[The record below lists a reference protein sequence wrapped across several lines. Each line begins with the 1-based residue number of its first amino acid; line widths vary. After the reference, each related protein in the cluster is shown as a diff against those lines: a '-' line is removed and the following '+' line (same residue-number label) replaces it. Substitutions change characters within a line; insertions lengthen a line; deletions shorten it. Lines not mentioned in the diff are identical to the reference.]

1 MRYHAYRWMVL
12 WSVVGIAIA
21 YSTTQSLQHSSQ
33 VPKPVVVEN
42 DDTPQLHLYALRIE
56 PVPAAQQQAPQQQ
69 ETILGSRYIR
79 IINLGPV
86 VNSPGVDYA
95 PTVTADGRTLYFV
108 SNRPG
113 SKRLPDGKFSH
124 DFWATKKK
132 DPLDTI
138 FSPPFNIDTT
148 TELGDLGVNTR
159 LNEGVATIAA
169 DGRTLFFTGC
179 NRPDGLGSCDIYVTE
194 IEGDRWARPRNLG
207 PNVNSRYWD
216 AQPSIAPDKSR
227 LYFVSNRPG
236 PHGEEN
242 LDIWYSDFDFEKG
255 EWKPAVNLRELNT
268 PGREASPFIA
278 ADNQTLFFA
287 SDGHKPNF
295 GGLDFYVSRR
305 LPDGSWSKP
314 QNLGLPINT
323 KEDELFLTLPAA
335 GNVLYFSSKRTD
347 LPGYQ
352 GDYDLFMAFVPTFF
366 RAINIVGRVIDEC
379 TGADIPA
386 KITIRNPITKRVTE
400 DTVSGS
406 GTARTE
412 FQYVVSATDFGDP
425 SAGIKEFDLEITAFN
440 PNYGSV
446 TEKVRVEKPEEVRS
460 EEEAQKSLEIRVVL
474 KLGQRPVLQAQ
485 IEPADYVLRRA
496 KEDPSIANFRGL
508 VMEEVASVELFPL
521 LHYVFFDEGSA
532 KIPERYVLFSSP
544 EEPEG
549 FSDEGIPGGTLE
561 KYYHI
566 LNIYGYRLRKNP
578 QATLEIVG
586 CNDSKTPAE
595 KRPGLSLERARVVF
609 NYLRDIWGIS
619 ESRMKITVR
628 NLPQVPSNLNDPQGI
643 VENRRVELICNDWEV
658 VKPII
663 SRDPKRFP
671 SPEQMTFLM
680 RNGIEDAL
688 VASRR
693 IEITRGGASWRMLTD
708 IGTTAS
714 STVWNWTNERGTYPD
729 DETPYVARLVV
740 RSKNGQ
746 ECASD
751 PITIP
756 VMQVSTERKKIER
769 LADRTLERYNLILF
783 PFDRYDAGPLNERIL
798 REYVFPRVFPNST
811 IEVVGHTDV
820 VGLYDHNKKLS
831 ENRARTVARAIEQYA
846 KGRYQSLTARGV
858 GEDDPLYTNDLPE
871 GRFYNRTV
879 QVLISTPIEAGG
891 VAP

>member
-1 MRYHAYRWMVL
+1 MTHYSITAVL
-12 WSVVGIAIA
+12 AVVGAISMCSWGLPLPA
-21 YSTTQSLQHSSQ
+21 EALPTRT
-33 VPKPVVVEN
+33 VPLSMETS
-42 DDTPQLHLYALRIE
+42 DGAIDTLFLYAAVIE
-56 PVPAAQQQAPQQQ
+56 PVNSPQQEQ

-86 VNSPGVDYA
+86 VNSPYADYA

-113 SKRLPDGKFSH
+113 SKRLPDGNFSH
-124 DFWATKKK
+124 DFWATKKTN
-132 DPLDTI
+132 PLDTI
-138 FSPPFNIDTT
+138 FFPPFNIDTT

-159 LNEGVATIAA
+159 FNEGVATIAA

-207 PNVNSRYWD
+207 PNVNSAYWD

-227 LYFVSNRPG
+227 IYFVSNRPG
-236 PHGEEN
+236 PHGTGN
-242 LDIWYSDFDFEKG
+242 LDIWYSDFDFERG
-255 EWKPAVNLRELNT
+255 EWKPAVNFREINT

-278 ADNQTLFFA
+278 ADNQTFFFA

-295 GGLDFYVSRR
+295 GGLDFYVTRR

-323 KEDELFLTLPAA
+323 AEDELFLTLPAA
-335 GNVLYFSSKRTD
+335 GNVLYFSSKRRD

-366 RAINIVGRVIDEC
+366 RAVNIVGRVIDEC

-386 KITIRNPITKRVTE
+386 KITIRNPVTGRITT
-400 DTVSGS
+400 DTVSGL
-406 GTARTE
+406 GTARVE
-412 FQYVVSATDFGDP
+412 FQYVVSATDFGTL
-425 SAGIKEFDLEITAFN
+425 SAIDLEITAFN
-440 PNYGSV
+440 PNYGSITQTV
-446 TEKVRVEKPEEVRS
+446 HVEKPAEVRT
-460 EEEAQKSLEIRVVL
+460 EEEAQQSLEVRVVL
-474 KLGQRPVLQAQ
+474 RLGQRPVLQAQ
-485 IEPADYVLRRA
+485 IEPADYIRRRA
-496 KEDPSIANFRGL
+496 ADDPSIANFRGL
-508 VMEEVASVELFPL
+508 VMEEVASIELFPL
-521 LHYVFFDEGSA
+521 LHYVFFDEGSST
-532 KIPERYVLFSSP
+532 IPDRYVLFNSP
-544 EEPEG
+544 AETQD
-549 FSDEGIPGGTLE
+549 FSDERIPGGTLE

-578 QATLEIVG
+578 QAKLEIVG

-595 KRPGLSLERARVVF
+595 RRPGLSQERAQAVF
-609 NYLRDIWGIS
+609 NYLHTIWGIS
-619 ESRMKITVR
+619 PERMKITVR

-643 VENRRVELICNDWEV
+643 VENRRVELICTDWEV
-658 VKPII
+658 IKPIV
-663 SRDPKRFP
+663 SRDPKRLP
-671 SPEQMTFLM
+671 SPETMTFLM

-693 IEITRGGASWRMLTD
+693 IEITRNGQPWRTLSD
-708 IGTTAS
+708 IGTTTP
-714 STVWNWTNERGTYPD
+714 TVVWDWVDERGSYPA
-729 DETPYVARLVV
+729 DEIPYQARLIV
-740 RSKNGQ
+740 RSKTGE

-756 VMQVSTERKKIER
+756 VMQVTTEQKKIER
-769 LADRTLERYNLILF
+769 MADRTLERYNLILF

-798 REYVFPRVFPNST
+798 REYVFPRVFPTST
-811 IEVVGHTDV
+811 IEIVGHTDV

-831 ENRARTVARAIEQYA
+831 ENRARTVSRAIEAYA
-846 KGRYQSLTARGV
+846 RGRYQSLTARGV
-858 GEDDPLYTNDLPE
+858 GEDDPLYTNELPE

-879 QVLISTPIEAGG
+879 QILISTPIEASTS
-891 VAP
+891 PTTP

>member
-1 MRYHAYRWMVL
+1 MRWVA
-12 WSVVGIAIA
+12 
-21 YSTTQSLQHSSQ
+21 SLSLAFLAVCRLFASEPRL
-33 VPKPVVVEN
+33 VAAL
-42 DDTPQLHLYALRIE
+42 DTNLYLYAAIIE
-56 PVPAAQQQAPQQQ
+56 PAPTAPQEQ
-69 ETILGSRYIR
+69 ETILGSRHIR

-86 VNSPGVDYA
+86 VNSPYADYA

-113 SKRLPDGKFSH
+113 SKRLPDGNFSH
-124 DFWATKKK
+124 DFWATKKEN
-132 DPLDTI
+132 PLDTI

-159 LNEGVATIAA
+159 FNEGVATIAA

-194 IEGDRWARPRNLG
+194 IEGDRWGRPRNLG
-207 PNVNSRYWD
+207 PNVNSPYWD

-236 PHGEEN
+236 PHGAGN

-255 EWKPAVNLRELNT
+255 EWKPAVNFREVNT

-278 ADNQTLFFA
+278 ADNQTFFFA
-287 SDGHKPNF
+287 SDGHQPNF
-295 GGLDFYVSRR
+295 GGLDFYVTR
-305 LPDGSWSKP
+305 LVDGRWTKP
-314 QNLGLPINT
+314 QNLGRPINT
-323 KEDELFLTLPAA
+323 SEDELFLTLPAA
-335 GNVLYFSSKRTD
+335 GNVLYFSSKRRD

-366 RAINIVGRVIDEC
+366 RAVNIVGRVIDEC

-386 KITIRNPITKRVTE
+386 KITIRNPITGRVTT
-400 DTVSGS
+400 DTVSGM
-406 GTARTE
+406 GTVRTE

-425 SAGIKEFDLEITAFN
+425 KLGITEFDLEITAEN

-446 TEKVRVEKPEEVRS
+446 TEKVHVQKPPEVRT
-460 EEEAQKSLEIRVVL
+460 EEEAQQSLEIRVVL

-485 IEPADYVLRRA
+485 IEPADYIKRRS
-496 KEDPSIANFRGL
+496 KDDPTIANFRGL
-508 VMEEVASVELFPL
+508 VMEEVASIELFPL

-532 KIPERYVLFSSP
+532 QIPSRYILFRSP
-544 EEPEG
+544 EETKD
-549 FSDEGIPGGTLE
+549 FSDEHIPGGTLE

-578 QATLEIVG
+578 QAKLEIVG

-595 KRPGLSLERARVVF
+595 KRPGLSQERAQAVF
-609 NYLRDIWGIS
+609 NYLRDIWQI
-619 ESRMKITVR
+619 EPSRMKITVR

-663 SRDPKRFP
+663 SRDPKRLP
-671 SPEQMTFLM
+671 SPETMTFLM

-688 VASRR
+688 VESRR
-693 IEITRGGASWRMLTD
+693 IEVTRGGQPWRTLTN
-708 IGTTAS
+708 IGTVTPSFTWDWTDAS
-714 STVWNWTNERGTYPD
+714 GNYPN
-729 DETPYVARLVV
+729 DEVPYTARLIV
-740 RSKNGQ
+740 RSKTGQ

-756 VMQVSTERKKIER
+756 VMQVTTEQKKIER
-769 LADRTLERYNLILF
+769 MADRTLERYNLILF

-798 REYVFPRVFPNST
+798 REYVFPRVFPSST
-811 IEVVGHTDV
+811 IEIVGHTDV
-820 VGLYDHNKKLS
+820 VGLYDHNKRLS
-831 ENRARTVARAIEQYA
+831 ENRARTVARAIEAYA

-879 QVLISTPIEAGG
+879 QILISTPIEAGQTT
-891 VAP
+891 P